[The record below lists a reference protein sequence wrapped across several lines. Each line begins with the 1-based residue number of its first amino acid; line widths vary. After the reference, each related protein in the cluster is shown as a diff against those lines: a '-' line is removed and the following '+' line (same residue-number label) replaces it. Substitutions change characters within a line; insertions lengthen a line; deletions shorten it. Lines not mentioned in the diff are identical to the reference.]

1 MDSKVINREAPGK
14 GPRLQK
20 LRAIKLMLET
30 LENEDRAIFYT
41 AIEDV
46 EDVSHVKVSGDD
58 AGTYYEEDKNYDEN
72 HSFTII
78 SAAVKNTLVSF
89 FDIYIGFW
97 KASDEIKL
105 GFYTTA
111 KIGKERRKFIID
123 GAKTDAPEEPILESL
138 ASGGVLSENVVK
150 MVKSVVL
157 EEYGKQYSKKISK
170 GHLSTLSEMSVSK
183 FREFLNKIVWH
194 FESEDEKKL
203 KETVIRLIRE
213 SKLHNF
219 RIANKEDVIFSIL
232 METLDERQSEA
243 SLARRVVNASDV
255 KLIFKQAESEESDF
269 VMDPTWEEL
278 KRIEKGITDKRNLSE
293 KITSVCPEYGEKK
306 LKHLARLACR
316 SKTEQMSNNRSFLS
330 LKYRVYEACSEYFFM
345 DECIVSS
352 EAEIDKAI
360 KELNKI
366 SKKQIEELKK
376 DYNYT
381 VSNSQAVSGIIMDLF
396 DSCFVSFDEV
406 ADEK

>member
-1 MDSKVINREAPGK
+1 
-14 GPRLQK
+14 
-20 LRAIKLMLET
+20 MLET

-46 EDVSHVKVSGDD
+46 EDVSHTKVSGDD
-58 AGTYYEEDKNYDEN
+58 VGAYYEEDKNYHEY
-72 HSFTII
+72 HRFTIFSPAI
-78 SAAVKNTLVSF
+78 KNTLVSF
-89 FDIYIGFW
+89 FDIYIGSW
-97 KASDEIKL
+97 KASGEVKL
-105 GFYTTA
+105 GFYTPA
-111 KIGKERRKFIID
+111 KFGKERKKFTID
-123 GAKTDAPEEPILESL
+123 GAKIDAPKKPILESL
-138 ASGGVLSENVVK
+138 ASGGALSDNVVK

-157 EEYGKQYSKKISK
+157 EEYGQQYLEKASK
-170 GHLSTLSEMSVSK
+170 GHLSTLSEMHVSV
-183 FREFLNKIVWH
+183 FRKFLNKIVWH
-194 FESEDEKKL
+194 FESEDERKL
-203 KETVIRLIRE
+203 KGTVIRLIRE

-219 RIANKEDVIFSIL
+219 RIANKEEIIFSIL
-232 METLDERQSEA
+232 MEILDERQSEL

-293 KITSVCPEYGEKK
+293 KITSVCPGYGKKK

-316 SKTEQMSNNRSFLS
+316 SKTEQMYSNRSFLS
-330 LKYRVYEACSEYFFM
+330 LKYRVYEACSEYFFT
-345 DECIVSS
+345 DDCIVSS

-366 SKKQIEELKK
+366 SKEQIEELKK
-376 DYNYT
+376 DYAYT